1 MTKSS
6 VDRKRSRY
14 GEKYSLRFH
23 KQLKIYNLSCN
34 DEIPSLIAKFVE
46 TDGDLAMKLFERLE
60 SNYKENEQLK
70 KDATT
75 LIYANQDY
83 RQQNQNLQKQL
94 DYIQNSITNAIKHQK
109 TELGVKALQE
119 IIADYN
125 EWMLGHK

>member
-23 KQLKIYNLSCN
+23 KQLKIYHLTCN

-60 SNYKENEQLK
+60 SNYKEDEQLK
-70 KDATT
+70 
-75 LIYANQDY
+75 
-83 RQQNQNLQKQL
+83 QKIKSINEIL
-94 DYIQNSITNAIKHQK
+94 NEDIGYIESLRKIEEVLK
-109 TELGVKALQE
+109 
-119 IIADYN
+119 
-125 EWMLGHK
+125 